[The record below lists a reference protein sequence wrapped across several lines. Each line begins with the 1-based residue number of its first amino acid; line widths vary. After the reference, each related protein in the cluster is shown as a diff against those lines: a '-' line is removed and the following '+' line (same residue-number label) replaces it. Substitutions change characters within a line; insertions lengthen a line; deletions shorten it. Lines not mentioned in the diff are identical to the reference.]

1 MKKIYYNKLIRDK
14 IPEKIEKSGGTGF
27 YRILKKKEYEA
38 KLIQKVEEEASG
50 LTAAKSK
57 QELTD
62 ELADVIEVI
71 EEIKKVKKITDKQI
85 KTARRK
91 NMTKKGG
98 FKKRIFLNWTSDTG
112 YRTNEKR
119 YKK

>member
-1 MKKIYYNKLIRDK
+1 MKKITYNKLIRDN
-14 IPEKIEKSGGTGF
+14 IPARIENSGGVGS
-27 YRILKKKEYEA
+27 YRKLNGKEFEK

-57 QELTD
+57 QELTY

-71 EEIKKVKKITDKQI
+71 EEIKKVKKISNKQI
-85 KTARRK
+85 ATARQK
-91 NMTKKGG
+91 NMKKKGG
-98 FKKRIFLNWTSDTG
+98 FKKRIFLRWTSDTG
-112 YRTNEKR
+112 YRTNEKC